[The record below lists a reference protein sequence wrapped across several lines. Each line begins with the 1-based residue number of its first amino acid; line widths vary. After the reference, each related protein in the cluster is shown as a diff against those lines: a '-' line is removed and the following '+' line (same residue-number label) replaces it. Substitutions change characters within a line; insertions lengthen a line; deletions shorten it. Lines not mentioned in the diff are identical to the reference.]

1 MAGTILAVP
10 AIGFTAIYAVLRFP
24 NFAIAS
30 HLTIG
35 AFAGWLANVSLG
47 LPAALAVGVAFAA
60 AGVAGVVSDEL
71 ILKPLRPAGA
81 LTTAI
86 AAVALTL
93 VLENVI
99 RFVFGNDLRGYAL
112 PIRRDWQVAG
122 LRIAPQQV
130 QNFGLAVV
138 AMAAV
143 FLFLAFTRTGKAMRA
158 VADNPTLAS
167 VKGIDT
173 DRVARLTTFVAM
185 GLAGVGG
192 VLLGLDTSIDPL
204 TGFRVI
210 LSVFAAGVVGLGAY
224 VSALLCRQTGA
235 PIVVGI
241 AAAALAAA
249 GAGAAVALATA
260 RLRGDYLAIITL
272 GFSEVVRLVASNEL
286 WLTNGTDGISGIPG
300 PWRGRVAPQTF
311 NVIYLA
317 IVVLAV
323 LAVLTV
329 CERIRHSPYGRVLRA
344 IRDDDQVAAV
354 AGKRVI
360 AFKVQAFAVSAAIL
374 GLAGALWGHY
384 TSFIAP
390 DVFTPLVTIYV
401 VLALTAGA

>member
-1 MAGTILAVP
+1 MPREIAQLVLNGLMAGTILAVP

-47 LPAALAVGVAFAA
+47 LPAALAVGVAFAV

-130 QNFGLAVV
+130 QNFGMAIV
-138 AMAAV
+138 AMTAV

-192 VLLGLDTSIDPL
+192 MLVGLDTSIDPL

-210 LSVFAAGVVGLGAY
+210 LSVFAAAVVGGLG
-224 VSALLCRQTGA
+224 SIPGA
-235 PIVVGI
+235 VVG
-241 AAAALAAA
+241 ALTI
-249 GAGAAVALATA
+249 GIG
-260 RLRGDYLAIITL
+260 
-272 GFSEVVRLVASNEL
+272 EEL
-286 WLTNGTDGISGIPG
+286 SL
-300 PWRGRVAPQTF
+300 
-311 NVIYLA
+311 L
-317 IVVLAV
+317 VLAP
-323 LAVLTV
+323 AYRTV
-329 CERIRHSPYGRVLRA
+329 VG
-344 IRDDDQVAAV
+344 
-354 AGKRVI
+354 
-360 AFKVQAFAVSAAIL
+360 FAAIL
-374 GLAGALWGHY
+374 
-384 TSFIAP
+384 
-390 DVFTPLVTIYV
+390 LV
-401 VLALTAGA
+401 LTLRPRGILGERAY